1 MFSKPVPD
9 FAKGQCDHCASPTGA
24 APTQELPYNDG
35 NPGFARHD
43 LSGDPDSV
51 RHDVSGISDAYKT
64 SLGPAPKP
72 KRKRHDT
79 LSSAALA
86 LYDRGIKPFD
96 VGLILAGMSGIDEF
110 QPYFE
115 PPKTKT
121 KAQSVQTDITYHP
134 HPAFS
139 PVDLISLSTAQP
151 TLVSTSDPTGSGSVR
166 RSTKM

>member
-24 APTQELPYNDG
+24 APTELPC
-35 NPGFARHD
+35 FARHEHD

-115 PPKTKT
+115 PGTT
-121 KAQSVQTDITYHP
+121 GLVHRQSRIRWVSVR
-134 HPAFS
+134 A
-139 PVDLISLSTAQP
+139 LISHR
-151 TLVSTSDPTGSGSVR
+151 LVVAGCR
-166 RSTKM
+166 RPALEYSSSSLESAAS